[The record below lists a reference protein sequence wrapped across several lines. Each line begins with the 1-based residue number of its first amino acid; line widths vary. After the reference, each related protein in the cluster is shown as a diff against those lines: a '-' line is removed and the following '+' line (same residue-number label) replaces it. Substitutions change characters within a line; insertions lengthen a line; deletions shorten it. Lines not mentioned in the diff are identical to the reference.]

1 MRIKQFMI
9 NALKKIFPLSA
20 KSSAKLFSNLEQKLN
35 EMAEQQQRLFEQN
48 VELFEKILDL
58 EEQIGVNDSDIE
70 DNARKSIYEDLKQ
83 SREKIENVF
92 TQLEK
97 TNEALYSV
105 QHGDL
110 FRRIEFLQGKV
121 IFLENLLQ
129 RNFISQY
136 DQKSNTIYAFMVRI
150 KKLFPMMRLKE
161 ATSFCRVGRANDG
174 GYVMLDD
181 FEGKRVAYSF
191 GIADDVS
198 WDLDMAKRGLD
209 VYMYDHTISQLP
221 QTHPKFHY
229 FQIGLGNENEKN
241 DPHKKT
247 LAQLMKENGHM
258 DEYGMI
264 LKIDIEGAEWDVL
277 RAVDEEIL
285 QHFSQIVFEFHDVI
299 VPENENNIQ
308 EALQKLNQTHQLVHV
323 HANNYGSYLL
333 LGGTM
338 LPELIE
344 ATYVLRTD
352 HEFCP
357 IDAKECIL
365 PSKHD
370 EINCTYLADIFL
382 GAWNV

>member
-1 MRIKQFMI
+1 
-9 NALKKIFPLSA
+9 
-20 KSSAKLFSNLEQKLN
+20 
-35 EMAEQQQRLFEQN
+35 
-48 VELFEKILDL
+48 
-58 EEQIGVNDSDIE
+58 
-70 DNARKSIYEDLKQ
+70 
-83 SREKIENVF
+83 
-92 TQLEK
+92 
-97 TNEALYSV
+97 
-105 QHGDL
+105 
-110 FRRIEFLQGKV
+110 
-121 IFLENLLQ
+121 
-129 RNFISQY
+129 
-136 DQKSNTIYAFMVRI
+136 
-150 KKLFPMMRLKE
+150 MMRLKE
-161 ATSFCRVGRANDG
+161 AASFCRVGRANDG

-181 FEGKRVAYSF
+181 FEGKRIAYSF

-198 WDLDMAKRGLD
+198 WDLDMANRGLD

-221 QTHPKFHY
+221 QMHPKFHY
-229 FQIGLGNENEKN
+229 FQIGLGNENEK
-241 DPHKKT
+241 DDLHKKT

-277 RAVDEEIL
+277 RTVDEEIL

>member
-1 MRIKQFMI
+1 MI

-20 KSSAKLFSNLEQKLN
+20 KSSAKLFSDLEQKLN

-48 VELFEKILDL
+48 AELSEKILDL
-58 EEQIGVNDSDIE
+58 EEQLGVNDSGTE
-70 DNARKSIYEDLKQ
+70 DKARKSIHEDLEQ

-97 TNEALYSV
+97 TNEALDSV

-110 FRRIEFLQGKV
+110 FRRIEFLQGKL

-129 RNFISQY
+129 RNFISQC

-161 ATSFCRVGRANDG
+161 AASFCRVGRANDG

-181 FEGKRVAYSF
+181 FEGKRIAYSF

-198 WDLDMAKRGLD
+198 WDLDMANRGLD

-221 QTHPKFHY
+221 QMHPKFHY
-229 FQIGLGNENEKN
+229 FQIGLGNENEK
-241 DPHKKT
+241 DDLHKKT

-277 RAVDEEIL
+277 RTVDKEIL

-344 ATYVLRTD
+344 ATYVLRAD

>member
-20 KSSAKLFSNLEQKLN
+20 KSSAKLFSDLEQKLN
-35 EMAEQQQRLFEQN
+35 EMAEQQQRLSEQN
-48 VELFEKILDL
+48 TELSEKILDL
-58 EEQIGVNDSDIE
+58 EEQIGVNDSGTE
-70 DNARKSIYEDLKQ
+70 DKARKSIHGDLEQ
-83 SREKIENVF
+83 SREMIQKVF

-97 TNEALYSV
+97 TNEALDSV

-110 FRRIEFLQGKV
+110 FRRIEFLQGKL

-129 RNFISQY
+129 RNLISQY
-136 DQKSNTIYAFMVRI
+136 DQKHNTIYAFMVRI

-161 ATSFCRVGRANDG
+161 NASFCRVGRDNDG
-174 GYVMLDD
+174 GYVMLND
-181 FEGKRVAYSF
+181 FEGKRIAYSF

-198 WDLDMAKRGLD
+198 WDLDMANRGLD

-221 QTHPKFHY
+221 QAHPKFHY
-229 FQIGLGNENEKN
+229 FQIGLGNENEKD

-264 LKIDIEGAEWDVL
+264 LKIDIEGAEWDAL
-277 RAVDEEIL
+277 RTVDEEIL

-352 HEFCP
+352 HEFCS
-357 IDAKECIL
+357 IEAQECIL

-370 EINCTYLADIFL
+370 EINCTYLTDIFL